1 MGTRRTVDT
10 GRKDALGRT
19 IKESGQDPERATGSG
34 SRLNARADFNPD
46 LAFDASDYYVPAEEW
61 ESPAVCDIVGLARG
75 MEHVHADVVTDGT
88 AENVVVALR
97 GLPGSGKSAIA
108 DAWLGM
114 DDGRMLLNRDNFR
127 MTVYGKAWGLAPHQE
142 DAVTGMVRGGITT
155 GLAGGDDVIV
165 DETMLPRR
173 RVREI
178 GALAVAEGADFVV
191 VTVDPPL
198 DDVLRRAAARR
209 EAGGRDVP
217 EEVIRGMHKKFGPL
231 SKQAPITLEDV
242 RPKASGTD
250 FPAYEC
256 RSGIT
261 TPTVLFDIDGTLA
274 TMKDGGRG
282 PFDWHRVE
290 EDDPN
295 EAVIEQLRINQAAG
309 HDVVI
314 MSGRDSV
321 SREGTERWL
330 ESHGITYDRLLM
342 RGEGDDRK
350 DSVVKRELLG
360 TVEDEH
366 GPVVG
371 VYDDRDQVVSMW
383 RQVGLPCFQVNYG
396 DF

>member
-1 MGTRRTVDT
+1 MAAKRTVDT

-19 IKESGQDPERATGSG
+19 IRESGLNPARAGGSL
-34 SRLNARADFNPD
+34 SRRSARADFTGD
-46 LAFDASDYYVPAEEW
+46 DVAFDASAFYVPAEEW

-75 MEHVHADVVTDGT
+75 MDHVEATVVTSGD

-97 GLPGSGKSAIA
+97 GLPGSGKSSIA
-108 DAWLGM
+108 DAWLAM

-127 MTVYGKAWGLAPHQE
+127 QTMYGKPWGLAKHQE
-142 DAVTGMVRGGITT
+142 DAITGMVHGGITR
-155 GLAGGDDVIV
+155 GLAGGDDVII

-178 GALAVAEGADFVV
+178 GAMAVAEGADFVV
-191 VTVDPPL
+191 ITVDPPL
-198 DDVLRRAAARR
+198 DEVLSRAAAR
-209 EAGGRDVP
+209 ADSGGRDVP
-217 EEVIRGMHKKFGPL
+217 VEVIRGMAKKFGPL
-231 SKQAPITLEDV
+231 SKQAPLTLADV
-242 RPKASGTD
+242 SPQATSTR

-256 RSGIT
+256 RSGNS

-274 TMKDGGRG
+274 NMTDRS

-290 EDDPN
+290 EDEPN
-295 EAVIEQLRINQAAG
+295 EAVISQLRINRAAG

-314 MSGRDSV
+314 MSGRDAV

-330 ESHGITYDRLLM
+330 AAHGIEYDRLLM
-342 RGEGDDRK
+342 RPAGDTRK

-360 TVEDEH
+360 EVESGH

-383 RQVGLPCFQVNYG
+383 REVGLPCFQVNYG